1 MSLVFFLRGGVMI
14 FYLDSINEEKYHRHI
29 YIYIYIHIYIYIYIW
44 DENKI
49 VL

>member
-1 MSLVFFLRGGVMI
+1 MI
-14 FYLDSINEEKYHRHI
+14 FYLDSINEKKYHRHI
-29 YIYIYIHIYIYIYIW
+29 YIYIYIYIW